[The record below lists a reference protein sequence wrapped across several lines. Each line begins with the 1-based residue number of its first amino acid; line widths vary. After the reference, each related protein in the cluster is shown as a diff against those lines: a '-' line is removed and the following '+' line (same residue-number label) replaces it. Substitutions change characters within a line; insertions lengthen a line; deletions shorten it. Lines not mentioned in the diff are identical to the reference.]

1 MYCSFCIP
9 PREKKSCQSN
19 FFICILIDGHV
30 REALLSKD
38 AVFFFFF
45 LPRIQLNADRV
56 LESQGAEHQRAML
69 SQAHSVAPSVLA
81 REVPLSL
88 RYLTQTRPAAL
99 AVCNVRIPPSPQ
111 PGTQLRS
118 AELVPSPRLLSRTSA
133 QHSVS

>member
-1 MYCSFCIP
+1 ML
-9 PREKKSCQSN
+9 
-19 FFICILIDGHV
+19 FF
-30 REALLSKD
+30 
-38 AVFFFFF
+38 FFFFF

-88 RYLTQTRPAAL
+88 RYLTETRPAAL